1 MSDFNSANFTV
12 VPTPVA
18 DPLSGSRPSVHTATR
33 WDIGPVGELWSPFSS
48 ISTLG
53 CCVMRCQGSWCHG
66 AISEM
71 SLSLHP
77 LLWHRLCLSRL
88 CSLFNGWCG
97 AQGLSVLSLH
107 SVLGA
112 SLSPAL
118 KDTFMPPIP
127 LLAAAALWWLRTTF
141 LTYLGSV
148 GRRYCLC

>member
-18 DPLSGSRPSVHTATR
+18 DPLSGSRPSVHT
-33 WDIGPVGELWSPFSS
+33 DIGPVGELWSPFSS

-88 CSLFNGWCG
+88 CSLFNGCG
-97 AQGLSVLSLH
+97 ARGSLC
-107 SVLGA
+107 
-112 SLSPAL
+112 SLSTLCWDHKKRGGFSLPRPQGHIHASN
-118 KDTFMPPIP
+118 TTPGCCCPVVAQGPP
-127 LLAAAALWWLRTTF
+127 F
-141 LTYLGSV
+141 
-148 GRRYCLC
+148 